1 MKNCAADKIRNFV
14 LAGHASSGKTTL
26 ADLLLFKGGAVSR
39 RGSVDNGT
47 SVSDFKKEEQ
57 ERKSSIYTSL
67 LNCPW
72 KDGHFFIADTP
83 GNSDFCGEAMNAINI
98 ADLMVLVIDASL
110 GIGPGTIR
118 AWKQA
123 RERSM
128 PRMIFINGCDRDQV
142 STAEVLDAIQHA
154 YGKQLAIPYTLPI
167 GEGATFKGVA
177 CALADDIPGEVASE
191 AEDAKA
197 LLTDTIAESDD
208 DLMEKYLENGERS
221 AEELGAGFA
230 HSVLRGKQVPIFFGS
245 AAKDIGVQELAD
257 AILAFGPSPLA
268 PVQLNVAA
276 GELDRTSSD
285 VLGYVFKSVNGS
297 FSGQMSYIRILSGTF
312 RPDSEYLNITKQG
325 KERFGNILQI
335 QGKDQKPIEE
345 AGPGEII
352 AVAKLK
358 NTALNDFLGTKDI
371 GFQLEPIAYP
381 QATTRNA
388 ISAAAKGEDD
398 KLGAGLVRIC
408 AEDPTIEFRRD
419 PETAQ
424 TIVSCM
430 GDLQLNLM
438 VARLKN
444 DFKVAANLEPPR
456 VPYRETVT
464 GRGEAQFRHKKQSG
478 GHGQFAEVHL
488 RLEPY
493 TPEEGGPDF
502 LFANEVVGGN
512 IPKNYIPAVEKGVG
526 ETRLCGP
533 ISRSKVINFKAT
545 VYDGKY
551 HDVDSSEMAFKI
563 ATRGAFRAAMQNAK
577 PMLLEPIYSLRII
590 FPDDYMGA
598 ISGDLNTRRGRILG
612 MDHEEGLQVLNAEVP
627 LAEIYSYPT
636 TLRSLTQ
643 GRGSFE
649 MKFERYDPVPQQLT
663 AQIQAEAAKQQE
675 DEED

>member
-1 MKNCAADKIRNFV
+1 
-14 LAGHASSGKTTL
+14 
-26 ADLLLFKGGAVSR
+26 
-39 RGSVDNGT
+39 
-47 SVSDFKKEEQ
+47 
-57 ERKSSIYTSL
+57 
-67 LNCPW
+67 
-72 KDGHFFIADTP
+72 
-83 GNSDFCGEAMNAINI
+83 
-98 ADLMVLVIDASL
+98 
-110 GIGPGTIR
+110 
-118 AWKQA
+118 
-123 RERSM
+123 
-128 PRMIFINGCDRDQV
+128 
-142 STAEVLDAIQHA
+142 
-154 YGKQLAIPYTLPI
+154 
-167 GEGATFKGVA
+167 
-177 CALADDIPGEVASE
+177 
-191 AEDAKA
+191 
-197 LLTDTIAESDD
+197 
-208 DLMEKYLENGERS
+208 
-221 AEELGAGFA
+221 
-230 HSVLRGKQVPIFFGS
+230 
-245 AAKDIGVQELAD
+245 
-257 AILAFGPSPLA
+257 
-268 PVQLNVAA
+268 
-276 GELDRTSSD
+276 
-285 VLGYVFKSVNGS
+285 
-297 FSGQMSYIRILSGTF
+297 
-312 RPDSEYLNITKQG
+312 
-325 KERFGNILQI
+325 
-335 QGKDQKPIEE
+335 
-345 AGPGEII
+345 
-352 AVAKLK
+352 
-358 NTALNDFLGTKDI
+358 
-371 GFQLEPIAYP
+371 
-381 QATTRNA
+381 
-388 ISAAAKGEDD
+388 
-398 KLGAGLVRIC
+398 
-408 AEDPTIEFRRD
+408 
-419 PETAQ
+419 
-424 TIVSCM
+424 M